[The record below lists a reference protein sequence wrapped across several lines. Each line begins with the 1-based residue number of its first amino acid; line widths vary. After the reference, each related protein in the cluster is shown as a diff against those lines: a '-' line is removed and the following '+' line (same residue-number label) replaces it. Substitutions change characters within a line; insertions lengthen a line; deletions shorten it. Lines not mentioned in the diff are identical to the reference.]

1 MSRSRW
7 ASAGCPGGVAQGTI
21 NEVTVSITDN
31 DAPSVTVRFER
42 TTYTIDEG
50 DSFSINVILS
60 PDPERTVTI
69 PIEFTIEDAAGGR
82 WGLPGSVTFND
93 GQTTQGINFTAT
105 NDDVDDDSGQVIVR
119 FDTSSLDNVGAGNET
134 TVRIT
139 DDDTRGVTR
148 HTHSPHGRR
157 GRQRQLRRGAHQR
170 TDRRRH
176 RGDHGARQHRH
187 HG

>member
-1 MSRSRW
+1 MIDDDGESVTL
-7 ASAGCPGGVAQGTI
+7 GFGGLPVGVAAGTD

-69 PIEFTIEDAAGGR
+69 PIEVTSEDAAEGDY
-82 WGLPGSVTFND
+82 GLPENVMFSA

-105 NDDVDDDSGQVIVR
+105 DDDCGRRQRTGDRAVR
-119 FDTSSLDNVGAGNET
+119 HLVA
-134 TVRIT
+134 RQ
-139 DDDTRGVTR
+139 
-148 HTHSPHGRR
+148 RR
-157 GRQRQLRRGAHQR
+157 GRQ
-170 TDRRRH
+170 
-176 RGDHGARQHRH
+176 
-187 HG
+187 